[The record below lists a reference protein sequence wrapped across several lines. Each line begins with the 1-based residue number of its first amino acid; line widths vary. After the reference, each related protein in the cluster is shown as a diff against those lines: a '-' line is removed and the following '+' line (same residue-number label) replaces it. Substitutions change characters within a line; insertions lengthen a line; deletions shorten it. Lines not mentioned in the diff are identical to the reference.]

1 MENPS
6 NSPAPFLTK
15 FAVPRISG
23 AAIDGRYSN
32 EMDVWVTE
40 DSSGVTPIVT
50 AKNHMSEL
58 MTKTDVQQ
66 ESDDASKSVGDLLEL
81 VTKTATVQ
89 ETDDENFFR
98 AGLLELET
106 KTEQQVESDDQSR
119 PLL

>member
-1 MENPS
+1 MQ
-6 NSPAPFLTK
+6 NSSSAPTPFLTN
-15 FAVPRISG
+15 FAVPRTSG
-23 AAIDGRYSN
+23 PSIDGHYSN

-40 DSSGVTPIVT
+40 DANGLTPIIS
-50 AKNHMSEL
+50 AKSHMSEL

-66 ESDDASKSVGDLLEL
+66 ESDDANKSVGDLLEL

-98 AGLLELET
+98 ADLVELET